1 MAIMKQKPTVD
12 SQRIKR
18 KELRHTM
25 WKILN
30 SQKKVS
36 REVEIGN
43 RKQLENNKMTL
54 VKSLSISNYSSCKW
68 IQLANQRT

>member
-1 MAIMKQKPTVD
+1 MKQKPTVD

-36 REVEIGN
+36 REEEIGN